1 MKKIFNLLMLMLV
14 FAGASCTEPEETAE
28 PTLVINTYN
37 LDGTWMLAEW
47 REAPLA
53 DSTYVYV
60 VLDRKG
66 TFSIYDNLSSMY
78 PVCQTGT
85 FALEKDWRVGHI
97 ISGTYDF
104 GLGAWQHEYIITD
117 LYKES
122 MVWTAKDDATDIQKF
137 VRVAEVPEHI
147 VEAVRK

>member
-1 MKKIFNLLMLMLV
+1 
-14 FAGASCTEPEETAE
+14 
-28 PTLVINTYN
+28 
-37 LDGTWMLAEW
+37 
-47 REAPLA
+47 
-53 DSTYVYV
+53 
-60 VLDRKG
+60 
-66 TFSIYDNLSSMY
+66 MY

-85 FALEKDWRVGHI
+85 FALEDNWRVGHI

-104 GLGAWQHEYIITD
+104 DLGSWAHEYIITD

>member
-1 MKKIFNLLMLMLV
+1 MKKTLNLLMFILLFV
-14 FAGASCTEPEETAE
+14 GTSCTPEETVE
-28 PTLVINTYN
+28 PTLVVNTYN

-78 PVCQTGT
+78 PVCHTGT
-85 FALEKDWRVGHI
+85 FTLEEDWRVGHV

-104 GLGAWQHEYIITD
+104 ELGAWGHQCIITD

-122 MVWTAKDDATDIQKF
+122 MTWTAKDDATDVQRF
-137 VRVAEVPEHI
+137 VRVADVPEHI
-147 VEAVRK
+147 IDAVRQ